1 MSQKKKILFIHES
14 MTGGGAERVLVTL
27 LDAFDYERYDVTL
40 LLISDQGPFYNS
52 VNKKVKVKTVY
63 PGQRTFG
70 RRLVRYNRRV
80 RDFMESKRARKIL
93 GDERFDVTVSFM
105 EGTSLRLH
113 GDLLGYAPRNLS
125 WVHTDLSKFRWY
137 DKWLT
142 PKHEKELYDL
152 IDGVAFVSE
161 DALKGFR
168 NVIGERGEQK
178 IIYNPVDRR
187 KIVSEAGQT
196 ERGHDGTIKLVTVG
210 RLIDVKNHRLLLDTC
225 KKLTDKKIPYH
236 LTIVGT
242 GILENELKQYASALG
257 LSSQVEFAGFQSN
270 PFPTVAKS
278 DIFCL
283 TSKAEGYSMVLAEAL
298 TLGVPVIS
306 TDVTGPRELL
316 ARGGGV
322 LLDHDA
328 KQFADEIERLAKNP
342 DELSRL
348 KADALKASEQFDIT
362 ATMEAVHNFIDGGN
376 DPS

>member
-1 MSQKKKILFIHES
+1 